1 MGSTVGTPLVAAIF
15 VSLALIIAAFI
26 RSFRRAA
33 RTWTL
38 VAEGAFA
45 GAERKS
51 AICGGYVTPS
61 LWAVRPYRID
71 TTLVR
76 FEDGTSHC
84 LDGLYHRDFPPGTR
98 VRIMRNG
105 LGEMR
110 IESSES

>member
-1 MGSTVGTPLVAAIF
+1 MGSTVGAPLMAAVI
-15 VSLALIIAAFI
+15 VSFALIVAAFI
-26 RSFRRAA
+26 RSFRRAS

-51 AICGGYVTPS
+51 AVCGGFATPT
-61 LWAVRPYRID
+61 LWGVKPYRVD
-71 TTLVR
+71 TTLIR

-84 LDGLYHRDFPPGTR
+84 LDGLYHRDFPQGTR
-98 VRIMRNG
+98 VRILRNG

-110 IESSES
+110 VESSES

>member
-1 MGSTVGTPLVAAIF
+1 MGSTVGTPLVAVII
-15 VSLALIIAAFI
+15 VSFALIVAAFV

-33 RTWTL
+33 RHWTL
-38 VAEGAFA
+38 VVEGTFA

-51 AICGGYVTPS
+51 VICGGYVTPS
-61 LWAVRPYRID
+61 LWAARAFRID

-84 LDGLYHRDFPPGTR
+84 LDGLYHRDYPPGTR

>member
-1 MGSTVGTPLVAAIF
+1 MGSTVGAPLIAAIIVSFALIVAAF
-15 VSLALIIAAFI
+15 V

-33 RTWTL
+33 RQWSV

-51 AICGGYVTPS
+51 AICGGYATPS

-76 FEDGTSHC
+76 FEDGTSHS

-98 VRIMRNG
+98 VRILRNG